1 MDTYIVRV
9 EYNDDSEP
17 YYQNYIIYA
26 NTFAEAIKFIED
38 WEGDS
43 SIISSINAYYYGD
56 MPYVIDDL
64 TYFDIMK
71 ERG

>member
-9 EYNDDSEP
+9 EYNDDTEP
-17 YYQNYIIYA
+17 YCVNYIVYA
-26 NTFAEAIKFIED
+26 NTFTEVTKFIED

-43 SIISSINAYYYGD
+43 TIINSINVLYYGD

-64 TYFDIMK
+64 AYFDILR